1 MSRKYLDMD
10 YIISI
15 FDDTLEMLDD
25 PRARYDYDGAYAV
38 KNLLEGMRER
48 VLAYIN
54 DGDE

>member
-1 MSRKYLDMD
+1 MD

-38 KNLLEGMRER
+38 KNLLEGMREQ